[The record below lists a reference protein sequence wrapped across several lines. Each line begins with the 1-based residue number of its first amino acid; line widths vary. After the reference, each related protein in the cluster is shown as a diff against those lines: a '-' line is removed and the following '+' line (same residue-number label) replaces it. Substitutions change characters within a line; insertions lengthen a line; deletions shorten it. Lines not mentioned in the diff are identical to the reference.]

1 MTQKRKLQLLD
12 EYNNIDNQISELQE
26 RYAEVYTQA
35 VKITPTMRSEEG
47 HVSVFNTDSKVE
59 RAMIKLEGIE
69 NKIKKLVA
77 RKQYVENELN
87 KLHYK
92 QRMLVIYI
100 DVYGMSI
107 KRASTLLKID
117 YRSATYIHAR
127 ALERIFN
134 KNLVTN
140 CNDTPQ
146 TRIKSTPNTSSS
158 LVTPINKKAP

>member
-1 MTQKRKLQLLD
+1 
-12 EYNNIDNQISELQE
+12 
-26 RYAEVYTQA
+26 
-35 VKITPTMRSEEG
+35 MRSEEG

-77 RKQYVENELN
+77 RKQYVESELN

-107 KRASTLLKID
+107 KRASKLLQVPFFVAHD
-117 YRSATYIHAR
+117 
-127 ALERIFN
+127 LRI
-134 KNLVTN
+134 V
-140 CNDTPQ
+140 
-146 TRIKSTPNTSSS
+146 
-158 LVTPINKKAP
+158 